1 MAILLK
7 FKKCYG
13 KITTGREV
21 YEGSGAAW
29 GSLGQFLVAH
39 VFVSL
44 SRIRFRF
51 ESIIQRAF
59 RVIQSIQR
67 SPAGLSGRLF
77 ERSARYG
84 SYC

>member
-51 ESIIQRAF
+51 EPIIQRAF